1 MAHGD
6 NEAFLFLQFSCY
18 PKCTLHEDYGKLW
31 ENRQFCDVEFILG
44 EVRKFDLSVVG
55 KHMILTGFFLLLKSS
70 SCCFQKEERVL
81 GHIAIVTARCR
92 WLRKKILQ
100 ARDRQRQVWT
110 LYFQKKSAKY
120 LYALEELQLG
130 NKYFFYLCAEIETG
144 DE

>member
-1 MAHGD
+1 M
-6 NEAFLFLQFSCY
+6 
-18 PKCTLHEDYGKLW
+18 
-31 ENRQFCDVEFILG
+31 EFILG
-44 EVRKFDLSVVG
+44 EVRKFDLSVDG
-55 KHMILTGFFLLLKSS
+55 NHMILTCFFILLKP
-70 SCCFQKEERVL
+70 SCGFQKEERVL

-130 NKYFFYLCAEIETG
+130 NEDFYHLCAEI
-144 DE
+144 

>member
-1 MAHGD
+1 M
-6 NEAFLFLQFSCY
+6 
-18 PKCTLHEDYGKLW
+18 
-31 ENRQFCDVEFILG
+31 EFILG

-55 KHMILTGFFLLLKSS
+55 KHMILTGYFILLKPS

-81 GHIAIVTARCR
+81 GHIAIVTVRCR

-100 ARDRQRQVWT
+100 ARDRQQQVWT

-130 NKYFFYLCAEIETG
+130 NKCFYYFCAEIKTG
-144 DE
+144 D